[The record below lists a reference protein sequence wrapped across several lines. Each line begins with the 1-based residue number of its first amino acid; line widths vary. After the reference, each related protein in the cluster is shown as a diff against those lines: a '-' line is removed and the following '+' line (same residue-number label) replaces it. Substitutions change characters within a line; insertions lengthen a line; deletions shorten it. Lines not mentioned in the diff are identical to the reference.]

1 MLKHPALRSLGKIWQ
16 LLDRG
21 DRWQVVGIG
30 LLMVLGSLWEALGV
44 GLVLPFIAVVEKPE
58 RLNTLL
64 FWRQT
69 SLTNTEQT
77 QWLLILSAAFGLL
90 YLCKN
95 LFLAL
100 SSYLQLQF
108 LNSKNRKFATLL
120 LQGYLYKP
128 YTFHL
133 QNNTATLI
141 QNVNSEINNVF
152 NVYLLPLLNFFSE
165 SLIVFAIFSVVIL
178 TNPFISILV
187 IGLISIL
194 SFIFFQVFR
203 RQLKTVGQRRLH
215 YAQKVIQSIN
225 ESLGGIKE
233 VKLLGREAQFL
244 KTHAENMTEDRKA
257 NLFLLFIQQLPRLYF
272 ESLAVLS
279 IILIIILNLLQQGN
293 VAQVLPLISLFAAAA
308 FRLLPSATRLMNS
321 LNFMIYYSASVD
333 LVYDDVLEART
344 LQLSEPLDCPK
355 KPIFQDC
362 LELIDVHYTYPNATQ
377 PAIQGVSLRIKRGE
391 MVGFVGASG
400 AGKTTIVDL
409 ILGLLS
415 PAQGD
420 IRVDGVS
427 IYDNLGQW
435 QRQIGYIPQAI
446 YLSDDTLRHNI
457 AFGLPDEAIDEEAL
471 WAAVK
476 AAQLASFVDSLPQ
489 GLDTVVGERGIR
501 LSGGQRQRIG
511 IARALYHNPSVL
523 VMDEATAALDNQTE
537 AGVMDAIQAL
547 SGEKTIIMIA
557 HRLSTVMECH
567 RLYLMANGQVA
578 AVGSYQELL
587 QTSPEFRAMA
597 KGYRGVSSDSLERP

>member
-1 MLKHPALRSLGKIWQ
+1 MLKHPAFRSLSKIWQ
-16 LLDRG
+16 LLDGR
-21 DRWQVVGIG
+21 DRWQLFGIG
-30 LLMVLGSLWEALGV
+30 LLMLLSSLWEAVGV

-58 RLNTLL
+58 RLNSLL

-69 SLTNTEQT
+69 PLTNTEQA
-77 QWLLILSAAFGLL
+77 QWLLILSAVFGLL

-100 SSYLQLQF
+100 SSYLQLRF

-120 LQGYLYKP
+120 LQSYIHKP

-141 QNVNSEINNVF
+141 QNVNSEINSVF
-152 NVYLLPLLNFFSE
+152 NFYLLPLLNVFAE
-165 SLIVFAIFSVVIL
+165 SLVVFAIFSVIIL
-178 TNPFISILV
+178 VNPFISILV
-187 IGLISIL
+187 IALISIL

-203 RQLKTVGQRRLH
+203 RQLQTVGQRRVG

-225 ESLGGIKE
+225 EALGGIKE
-233 VKLLGREAQFL
+233 LKLLGREAHFL
-244 KTHAENMTEDRKA
+244 KTYAKNMTEERQA
-257 NLFLLFIQQLPRLYF
+257 NLFILFAQQVPRLYF
-272 ESLAVLS
+272 ESVAVLT
-279 IILIIILNLLQQGN
+279 IVLIIILTLLQRGS

-308 FRLLPSATRLMNS
+308 FRLLPSATRLIGNLNS
-321 LNFMIYYSASVD
+321 ITYYSASVD

-344 LQLSEPLDCPK
+344 LQRSEPLGCPR

-362 LELIDVHYTYPNATQ
+362 LELIDVHYTYPNAAQ
-377 PAIQGVSLRIKRGE
+377 PAIQGVSLRIQRGE

-409 ILGLLS
+409 ILGLLTPS
-415 PAQGD
+415 QGD
-420 IRVDGVS
+420 IRVDGIS
-427 IYDNLGQW
+427 IYGNLGQW
-435 QRQIGYIPQAI
+435 QGQIGYIPQAI

-476 AAQLASFVDSLPQ
+476 AAQLAAFVDSLPQ

-537 AGVMDAIQAL
+537 AGLMDAIQAL
-547 SGEKTIIMIA
+547 SNEKTIIMIA
-557 HRLSTVMECH
+557 HRLSTVMGCD
-567 RLYLMANGQVA
+567 RLYLMANGQVV

-587 QTSPEFRAMA
+587 QTSPDFRAIA
-597 KGYRGVSSDSLERP
+597 QGYAGVP

>member
-1 MLKHPALRSLGKIWQ
+1 MRKHPALRSLSKIWQ

-21 DRWQVVGIG
+21 DRWQLLGIG
-30 LLMVLGSLWEALGV
+30 LLMVLASLWEAAGV

-58 RLNTLL
+58 RLNALL
-64 FWRQT
+64 FWRQ
-69 SLTNTEQT
+69 SPLTDTEQA
-77 QWLLILSAAFGLL
+77 QWLLILSVAFGLL

-133 QNNTATLI
+133 QTNTATLI
-141 QNVNSEINNVF
+141 QNVNNEVNNVF
-152 NVYLLPLLNFFSE
+152 NNYLLPLLTVFSE
-165 SLIVFAIFSVVIL
+165 SLIVLAIFSVIIL
-178 TNPFISILV
+178 ANPFISILV
-187 IGLISIL
+187 IALISIL
-194 SFIFFQVFR
+194 SFIFFQGFR
-203 RQLKTVGQRRLH
+203 RQLKTVGQRRVG

-225 ESLGGIKE
+225 EALGGIKE
-233 VKLLGREAQFL
+233 VKLLGREAYFL
-244 KTHAENMTEDRKA
+244 KTYSENMANERKA
-257 NLFLLFIQQLPRLYF
+257 NLFVLFMQQLPRLYF
-272 ESLAVLS
+272 ESLAVL
-279 IILIIILNLLQQGN
+279 IIVLIIILTLLQRGN

-308 FRLLPSATRLMNS
+308 FRLLPSGGRLMFS
-321 LNFMIYYSASVD
+321 LNTIIYYSAAVD
-333 LVYDDVLEART
+333 LVYEDIWAART
-344 LQLSEPLDCPK
+344 LPLSELLEWRREK
-355 KPIFQDC
+355 EPIFQDC
-362 LELIDVHYTYPNATQ
+362 LELIDVHYTYPNAAQ
-377 PAIQGVSLRIKRGE
+377 PAIRGVSLKIKRGE

-409 ILGLLS
+409 ILGLLT
-415 PAQGD
+415 PYQGD
-420 IRVDGVS
+420 IRVDGSS
-427 IYDNLGQW
+427 IYGNLGQW
-435 QRQIGYIPQAI
+435 QRQIGYIPQTI
-446 YLSDDTLRHNI
+446 YLSDDTLRRNI
-457 AFGLPDEAIDEEAL
+457 AFGLADEAIDEEAL

-476 AAQLASFVDSLPQ
+476 AAQLAAFVDSLPQ

-547 SGEKTIIMIA
+547 SGNKTIIMIA
-557 HRLSTVMECH
+557 HRLSTVMGCD
-567 RLYLMANGQVA
+567 RLYLMANGQVI

-587 QTSPEFRAMA
+587 QTSPDFRAIA
-597 KGYRGVSSDSLERP
+597 QGYAGAP